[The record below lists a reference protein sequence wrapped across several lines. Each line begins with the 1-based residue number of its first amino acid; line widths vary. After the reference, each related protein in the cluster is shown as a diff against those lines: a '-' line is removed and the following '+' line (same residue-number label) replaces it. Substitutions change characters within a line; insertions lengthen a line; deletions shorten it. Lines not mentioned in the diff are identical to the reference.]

1 MSKYDTTTTSL
12 LEILNSFLSSHSFS
26 FFLFRL
32 LKIYIAQ
39 FIKLISHISMEM
51 NEWVNAVSCFVVIV
65 KRRHMNI
72 INLHEFSR
80 CFDILI
86 DDASPS
92 IHSFH
97 PFIQLCE
104 KIIFCNLKLVVE
116 IDAFN
121 GFYDSFAS
129 SIKKARKTLK
139 FDDEKVVNQ
148 NFLTPKKKQPNL
160 KNGLETAVRWNL
172 IPCEIRFFPKHIK
185 FQYHFFVINGY

>member
-129 SIKKARKTLK
+129 SIKKSKENAEIWWWKSGKSEFLDTEKKTAK
-139 FDDEKVVNQ
+139 
-148 NFLTPKKKQPNL
+148 
-160 KNGLETAVRWNL
+160 LEERSRN
-172 IPCEIRFFPKHIK
+172 CCSMESHSMRDSFFSKTYQISIS
-185 FQYHFFVINGY
+185 FFCY